1 MNNTVTALAEKNIQK
16 GWDFIFNKLYYQKTH
31 MIYDF
36 LYKDSIEESVDF
48 YPTAEE
54 IKKSIPNPCGWGTG
68 MEDSTLNLCTMLEAI
83 ESRHKVTHEIKLKE
97 YFDMIFDGLMI
108 TGNVSGSPGF
118 IARCVAP
125 CDEKSVYMDTSRD
138 QYTHWVFAGHII
150 QNSILATDKQKK
162 QTSEV
167 LVNIAK
173 KMEREV
179 TKENGGY
186 SLRLDGGRGRV
197 CQMIS
202 TAESPL
208 GPHEILRFPMFYL
221 AAYESSGDA
230 HWLDKYYEYR
240 EDLLNETEKGFTVE
254 WIEKVEKSYG
264 YVYGTYQAQYSFRL
278 LYDIETDEKYKERY
292 LRLMQ
297 IAAEGSKIYLETAYN
312 NIGIYN
318 FEQPYYRPWRDIKT
332 VSYGNIDGYEYYV
345 PNSTDGD
352 EYIKSIELVRKNLRN
367 TGEVVIIHNLCPNIS
382 LNEKEIEM
390 FVEILENTNFDNIKS
405 YWPVVHCSAWWGLLA
420 DKQ

>member
-1 MNNTVTALAEKNIQK
+1 MTLAEKNIQK
-16 GWDFIFNKLYYQKTH
+16 GWDFIFDKLYYPKTH

-48 YPTAEE
+48 YPNAEE
-54 IKKSIPNPCGWGTG
+54 IKNSFPNPCGWGTG
-68 MEDSTLNLCTMLEAI
+68 MEDSTLNLCTMLETI
-83 ESRHKVTHEIKLKE
+83 ENRYKATEDEEMKK
-97 YFDMIFDGLMI
+97 YFDMMLEGLMI
-108 TGNVSGSPGF
+108 TGTVSGSPGF
-118 IARCVAP
+118 IARCVSP
-125 CDEKSVYMDTSRD
+125 CDGKSVYMDTSRD

-150 QNSILATDKQKK
+150 HNSKLARDEQKK
-162 QTSEV
+162 SSAKIIV
-167 LVNIAK
+167 DIAK

-179 TKENGGY
+179 TRENGGY

-202 TAESPL
+202 SAEAPL

-221 AAYESSGDA
+221 AAYEVSEDE
-230 HWLDKYYEYR
+230 HWLNKYR
-240 EDLLNETEKGFTVE
+240 ELREELLTETEKGFTVE
-254 WIEKVEKSYG
+254 WIEKIEKSFG

-297 IAAEGSKIYLETAYN
+297 IAAEGSRCYLDTAHK

-318 FEQPYYRPWRDIKT
+318 FEQPYYRPWRDIKK

-352 EYIKSIELVRKNLRN
+352 DYIKEIELVRKNLRN
-367 TGEVVIIHNLCPNIS
+367 TGEAVIIHNLCPNVT
-382 LNEKEIEM
+382 LNDEDTKKLTEIIESS
-390 FVEILENTNFDNIKS
+390 NFNNIKS
-405 YWPVVHCSAWWGLLA
+405 YWPIVLCGAWWGLLA
-420 DKQ
+420 DKK